1 MPRHAGFAA
10 AIAIR
15 EQTLRDLIRVR
26 HHANQLPHT
35 LGGAVP
41 GISAS
46 FFLEQPL
53 LTCSAYAGNRLILD
67 LTGRGPLTIAPLG
80 EPAATRTVLFRARMF
95 VPPEL
100 SLLNGSL
107 TFAVDGLSSVLD
119 SFDIDP
125 LAGGPYPPNAQAI
138 IDSDYFR
145 SGLETLLRTQLDAIG
160 QLASPLSLAFLGG
173 LANALGTTTTPALLD
188 GVLALGIDVGGTN
201 GVTTHGNPA
210 LLTDI
215 TAGNDIGMW
224 TNPAAL
230 PIVMADAQTHIEE
243 AVTDA
248 GATLAN
254 PPAFTLIEGA
264 FHISGHADKGNE
276 GSVNFSLDAVPRLIR
291 PGTHEEWDE
300 EYGEH
305 FEITTPARE
314 ELWFES
320 ANVEVDINRPWWSY
334 VLSSLGVVFTFGIG
348 TLVIEAIVDMIR
360 NNIESGITQGGGETV
375 AARVQEFTLAG
386 TTEPTFRLKI
396 ETYECHVEGVFAGMT
411 LRPQI
416 LAPRVEGPRFV
427 PIEEALTASLR
438 YVVKLPFDAHPQDP
452 MLSVRWTVRRTDT
465 NEIIRNIDTQ
475 ALAGGTLDLSGEPT
489 LLTAPELRIACRVYS
504 TLGPI
509 TTDVFND
516 TVALGVTDTL
526 DRSRPFVRWRHQVY
540 TPVVRVEADG
550 SHTELGYELKNRVSN
565 IHRTAFPGRCRMAS
579 RYSAKVSRI
588 DDGSLRP
595 HLEYMDA
602 LPFPLE
608 ELVARRAAVCDYCF
622 FGGPDKTAPII

>member
-1 MPRHAGFAA
+1 MPRHARFAA

-26 HHANQLPHT
+26 HHANQLPHS
-35 LGGAVP
+35 LSGAVL
-41 GISAS
+41 GISAN

-53 LTCSAYAGNRLILD
+53 LTCSAYSGNRLILD
-67 LTGRGPLTIAPLG
+67 LTARGPLTITPPG
-80 EPAATRTVLFRARMF
+80 QPPATRTVLFRARVL
-95 VPPEL
+95 VPPQL

-107 TFAVDGLSSVLD
+107 TFGIDGPGSVLD

-125 LAGGPYPPNAQAI
+125 LSGGPYPPNAQAI
-138 IDSDYFR
+138 IDSEVFR
-145 SGLETLLRTQLDAIG
+145 DGVETLLRTQLASIG
-160 QLASPLSLAFLGG
+160 QLASPLSIAFLGA
-173 LANALGTTTTPALLD
+173 LANAAGTTITPVVLD
-188 GVLALGIDVGGTN
+188 GVVALGIDVAGTS
-201 GVTTHGNPA
+201 GVTTHGNPV
-210 LLTDI
+210 LLADI

-230 PIVMADAQTHIEE
+230 PIVMADARTQIED
-243 AVTDA
+243 AVTNA
-248 GATLAN
+248 EATLSSLD
-254 PPAFTLIEGA
+254 FSLIEGA

-276 GSVNFSLDAVPRLIR
+276 GSVDFSMDAVPHLIR

-305 FEITTPARE
+305 FEITTPDRE

-320 ANVEVDINRPWWSY
+320 TNVDVDINRPWWSY
-334 VLSSLGVVFTFGIG
+334 VLSALGLVFTFGIG

-360 NNIESGITQGGGETV
+360 NNIHSGITQGSGGTV

-386 TTEPTFRLKI
+386 TTEPTLRLRI
-396 ETYECHVEGVFAGMT
+396 ETYECHVEGVFAGLT

-416 LAPRVEGPRFV
+416 PAARIEGPTFV
-427 PIEEALTASLR
+427 PIEESPTASLR
-438 YVVKLPFDAHPQDP
+438 YVLRLPFDAHPQDP

-465 NEIIRNIDTQ
+465 NEIIRNNDTQ
-475 ALAGGTLDLSGEPT
+475 ALAGSSLDLTGDPT
-489 LLTAPELRIACRVYS
+489 LLMAPEFRIECRVYS

-509 TTDVFND
+509 TTDLFND
-516 TVALGVTDTL
+516 TLALRITDTL
-526 DRSRPFVRWRHQVY
+526 DRSHPYVRWRHQVY
-540 TPVVRVEADG
+540 TPVVRVEPDG
-550 SHTELGYELKNRVSN
+550 SHTQLGYELKNRASD

-579 RYSAKVSRI
+579 RYSAKVSRT

-595 HLEYMDA
+595 HLEYMDS
-602 LPFPLE
+602 LPFPRD
-608 ELVARRAAVCDYCF
+608 ELVSHRAVVCDYCF